1 MNIGER
7 IINEAEKQGLNQKQL
22 AAGIEVSETSIGKWK
37 VKNQDIKFQNVV
49 RASEFLNV
57 SLDYLAYGTENTRLS
72 PIEQE
77 LIDSFRKLSPNEQQ
91 RIIGRCEEIVS
102 SKDDIETEIIEIA
115 ARSKKGDVPKISTNE
130 FWYIKIKD
138 MENKYGIFTS
148 KN

>member
-1 MNIGER
+1 MIFVNIGER

-72 PIEQE
+72 PIEKE
-77 LIDSFRKLSPNEQQ
+77 LIDFFRKLSPNEQQ

-102 SKDDIETEIIEIA
+102 SKFAEDNAEPEIIEIA
-115 ARSKKGDVPKISTNE
+115 ARSKKRNVPNIST
-130 FWYIKIKD
+130 D
-138 MENKYGIFTS
+138 KY
-148 KN
+148 

>member
-22 AAGIEVSETSIGKWK
+22 AVGLEVSETSIGKWK

-49 RASEFLNV
+49 KASEFLNV

-77 LIDSFRKLSPNEQQ
+77 LINSFRKLSSNEQQ
-91 RIIGRCEEIVS
+91 RIIGRCEELIS
-102 SKDDIETEIIEIA
+102 SKKETNPEIIEIA
-115 ARSKKGDVPKISTNE
+115 ARSKKGNVPKISTDE
-130 FWYIKIKD
+130 F
-138 MENKYGIFTS
+138 
-148 KN
+148 